1 MHDSSSSV
9 MYDCAAVLSRA
20 DRRFKNSVGYFSS
33 PDKLINTFP
42 DMEFTNYPCAV
53 SSPRKGD
60 ACLFI
65 AKRIG
70 RQPT

>member
-1 MHDSSSSV
+1 MHDSSLSV
-9 MYDCAAVLSRA
+9 MYGCAAVLCRA
-20 DRRFKNSVGYFSS
+20 GRRLKNSICYFRS
-33 PDKLINTFP
+33 PYKLISTFP

-53 SSPRKGD
+53 SSPGKGD

-70 RQPT
+70 RQSS